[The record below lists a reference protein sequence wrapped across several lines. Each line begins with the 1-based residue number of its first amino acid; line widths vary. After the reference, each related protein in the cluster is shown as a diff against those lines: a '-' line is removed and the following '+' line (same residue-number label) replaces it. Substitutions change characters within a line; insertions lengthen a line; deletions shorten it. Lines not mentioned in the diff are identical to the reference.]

1 MPLLWKGSYIY
12 RILNILIVIIT
23 LSNLKAL
30 RNLVDSYNNDTK
42 KQVSWTLYY
51 EKKSQINIKGHVLR
65 LFTIWRAW
73 ITRVTIRRI
82 IYTKFYFMSYTERPK
97 ISFAISKNFRDC
109 YDGILWV
116 YICVKTFLN
125 FPWNNVATYIMRFYS
140 KIMYVNICVLP
151 VK

>member
-1 MPLLWKGSYIY
+1 MTP
-12 RILNILIVIIT
+12 IT
-23 LSNLKAL
+23 
-30 RNLVDSYNNDTK
+30 TIQK

-97 ISFAISKNFRDC
+97 ISFAISKKFRDC

-116 YICVKTFLN
+116 YMCIKSFLYV
-125 FPWNNVATYIMRFYS
+125 PCNNVATYIYVTISSTTISIRFYS
-140 KIMYVNICVLP
+140 KNIYVNICLLP
-151 VK
+151 VKQLRLKSCIVWKEMPCI

>member
-1 MPLLWKGSYIY
+1 MVFLDE
-12 RILNILIVIIT
+12 NISKPYNYLSVIIT
-23 LSNLKAL
+23 LSNLKAI
-30 RNLVDSYNNDTK
+30 RNLVDSHNNDTK

-97 ISFAISKNFRDC
+97 ISFAISKKCRDC
-109 YDGILWV
+109 YDSILWV
-116 YICVKTFLN
+116 HMCIKTFLY
-125 FPWNNVATYIMRFYS
+125 FPCNNVATHI
-140 KIMYVNICVLP
+140 YV
-151 VK
+151 